1 MTNPDLTWILFLLD
15 RSGSMGS
22 IQEATQEG
30 FNTFIAEQR
39 KAPGRCAVT
48 LAQFDSQYEVV
59 YAQKPIDNVP
69 PLTLVPRNSTA
80 LLDSMAKL
88 IVESGLQLAEL
99 PEDERPGTVIVAIM
113 TDGLENASREWTH
126 PMIKELV
133 QQQTEQYGWQFLY
146 MGANQDAIEE
156 GAKLGVSGDY
166 SLDFAGANV
175 GKAMTVTSQN
185 VTSYRSARSTDLTAS
200 MPTYTAEQ
208 RRASR

>member
-1 MTNPDLTWILFLLD
+1 MTNPNLTWILFLLD
-15 RSGSMGS
+15 RSGSMRQ
-22 IQEATQEG
+22 IKKATEEG
-30 FNTFIAEQR
+30 FDAFITEQR
-39 KAPGRCAVT
+39 KAPGQCAVT
-48 LAQFDSQYEVV
+48 LAQFDTEYEVV
-59 YAQKPIDNVP
+59 YSQRPLDEVP

-80 LLDSMAKL
+80 LLDSMANL
-88 IVESGLQLAEL
+88 TVESGLQLAEL
-99 PEDERPGTVIVAIM
+99 PEAERPGTVIVAIM

-175 GKAMTVTSQN
+175 GQAMTVTSQN
-185 VTSYRSARSTDLTAS
+185 VVSYRSARSTDLTAS

-208 RRASR
+208 RRSSK

>member
-15 RSGSMGS
+15 RSGSMRR
-22 IQEATQEG
+22 IKKATEEG
-30 FNTFIAEQR
+30 FDAFIAEQR
-39 KAPGRCAVT
+39 KAPGQCAVT
-48 LAQFDSQYEVV
+48 LAQFDTEYEVV
-59 YAQKPIDNVP
+59 YSQRPLDGVP

-80 LLDSMAKL
+80 LLDSMANL

-99 PEDERPGTVIVAIM
+99 PEAERPGTVIVAIM

-133 QQQTEQYGWQFLY
+133 QQQTDQYGWQFLY

-166 SLDFAGANV
+166 SLDFAGASV
-175 GKAMTVTSQN
+175 GQAMTVTSQN
-185 VTSYRSARSTDLTAS
+185 VVSYRSARSTDLTAS

-208 RRASR
+208 RRSSK

>member
-15 RSGSMGS
+15 RSGSMGA
-22 IQEATQEG
+22 IQEATQAG

-48 LAQFDSQYEVV
+48 LAQFDDEYEVV
-59 YAQKPIDNVP
+59 YAQKPIDEVP
-69 PLTLVPRNSTA
+69 PLALLPRNSTA

-208 RRASR
+208 RRSSK